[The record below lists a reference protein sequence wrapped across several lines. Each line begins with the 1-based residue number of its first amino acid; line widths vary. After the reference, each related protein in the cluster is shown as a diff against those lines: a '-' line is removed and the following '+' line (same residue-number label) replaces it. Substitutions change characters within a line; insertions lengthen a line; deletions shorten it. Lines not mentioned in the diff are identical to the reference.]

1 MIFWPAVTMAS
12 IGKIKESLSL
22 LKKVFALDSNRAVL
36 LPRLPQVGQF
46 PNDKKLLKEILKL
59 APQQGR

>member
-1 MIFWPAVTMAS
+1 MAS
-12 IGKIKESLSL
+12 IGKIKESLPL
-22 LKKVFALDSNRAVL
+22 LKKVFALDPNRAVL